1 MITKREKLQ
10 YGYLFLIDLLSLV
23 LSIGLA
29 WGLTAGVLHKMGD
42 FQLDDLVEAC
52 FLLLLAYILTFFT
65 FDQSENIVNRT
76 PIREVEIAVRFSF
89 LLTLIDAACLALTK
103 ASMLHSRY
111 FLVFVPVIDVFVMTG
126 AHAALK
132 KMLVRSRYTKGIQ
145 SLVGVVTTQEN
156 ASPILEELKKDWSKR
171 VTGLAILE
179 AAPEQLHT
187 EIDGVKIEANFDN
200 FMDWL
205 RQAALDEVYLDVAQE
220 SEENMLP
227 YLEEMESMGL
237 TVHFRLPVLDRIEKA
252 CCDETSA
259 VRISRELSRCAG
271 GNVVTMGTVELKL
284 RDQVL
289 KRTMD
294 IVGGIV
300 GCIISIPIIAL
311 VAIPLKLESPGP
323 LIFKQRRVGRNGR
336 VFYIHK
342 LRSMYV
348 DAEARKKE
356 LMAQNEMNG
365 LMFKMEDDP
374 RITRVGR
381 FIRRTSIDELPQF
394 FDVVRGSMS
403 LVGTRPPTLDEY
415 RQYESHHKRRLSM
428 KPGIT
433 GLWQVRGR
441 SDIDDFEEVVKLDV
455 QYIDNWS
462 IWMDIYLLFRTVG
475 VVFDRKGAK

>member
-76 PIREVEIAVRFSF
+76 PIREVEIAVRFNF

-103 ASMLHSRY
+103 APMLHSRY
-111 FLVFVPVIDVFVMTG
+111 CLVFVPVIDVFVRTG
-126 AHAALK
+126 AHAVLK

-179 AAPEQLHT
+179 AAPGQLHT

-433 GLWQVRGR
+433 GLWQVSGR